1 MPAIELEVPE
11 ILNIPEKLWP
21 LLTEFNNYSYF
32 VIEGGRASAKTQSVG
47 RCLTY
52 IAEKRE
58 VRIFC
63 GREIQDTIEE
73 SVYAVL
79 ADLVREHELAFDVK
93 KSYIRHH
100 VSGSEFKF
108 KGFRERG
115 AVNIKGVEGADII
128 WIDEAQT
135 ITKPTLDV
143 LIPTVRKQKSKIIFT
158 MNRYLRSDAVIS
170 ELVGRPDVLH
180 IKINYIDNP
189 HCTLKIKNEAEILKN
204 KNRKEFDHIYMGV
217 PLAQADD
224 YLMNYLKLE
233 ESMKI
238 VPFGE
243 TFYKQRVMGID
254 FAAQGNDQCV
264 ATILDRLTNQ
274 HWGLTEQIPWDEP
287 DTTVSSGKIVS
298 LVGEHKPDI
307 VVFDIGG
314 LGKPVFDVLEKIKS
328 LEKILFAFDGGS
340 TIGVDEETYA
350 NRRAQSY
357 FELRDEFDLKH
368 IVIHKKNEDVITQL
382 EKIKFKYRS
391 NGVKLMED
399 KLKMKATIGESP
411 DKADSLMM
419 AVYGAKHLIGKARDK
434 DAATEAATT
443 KRVNR
448 SKRGNR

>member
-1 MPAIELEVPE
+1 MPVEELEVPE
-11 ILNIPEKLWP
+11 MLNIPEKLWP
-21 LLTEFNNYSYF
+21 LITEFNKYDYF
-32 VIEGGRASAKTQSVG
+32 VIEGGRSSAKTQSVG
-47 RCLTY
+47 RVLEY
-52 IAEKRE
+52 IAEVRN

-63 GREIQDTIEE
+63 GREIQDTIED
-73 SVYAVL
+73 SVHAVL
-79 ADLVREHELAFDVK
+79 SDLIRAHDLAFDVTQK
-93 KSYIRHH
+93 AIRHH
-100 VSGSEFKF
+100 ISGSEFRF

-115 AVNIKGVEGADII
+115 SINLKGIEGADIV
-128 WIDEAQT
+128 WVDEAQT
-135 ITKPTLDV
+135 ITKPTLDI
-143 LIPTVRKQKSKIIFT
+143 LIPTIRKNNSKLIFT
-158 MNRYLRSDAVIS
+158 MNRHLRSDAVIQ
-170 ELVGRPDVLH
+170 EFVGRPDCLH

-189 HCTLKIKNEAEILKN
+189 HCTAKIKNEAEILKN

-233 ESMKI
+233 QSMKI

-243 TFYKQRVMGID
+243 TFFKQRVMGID

-264 ATILDRLTNQ
+264 ASIMDRLTNV
-274 HWGLTEQIPWDEP
+274 HWGLTEQIGWDEP
-287 DTTVSSGKIVS
+287 DTTVSSGKIVQ

-307 VVFDIGG
+307 VVFDVGG

-350 NRRAQSY
+350 NRRAASY
-357 FELRDEFDLKH
+357 FELRDEFDMKH
-368 IVIHKKNEDVITQL
+368 IVIHKKDEAVITQL

-391 NGVKLMED
+391 NGVKLMEE
-399 KLKMKATIGESP
+399 KLKMKQLIGESP

-419 AVYGAKHLIGKARDK
+419 TVYGIKHLIGKVRDK
-434 DAATEAATT
+434 DLATEAATT

-448 SKRGNR
+448 TKRGNR